1 MPVFFLDS
9 FFCASFPQTVF
20 WKRLLVAEL
29 KHQSAAAAAS
39 AAPSADAAA
48 AKEKEDTAAFVWD
61 DLNEVPVDAAEI
73 EKMFSAAAPAK
84 SAATPAAAPAGMPSD
99 LALVVFVCVSVLS
112 IDFLI
117 CDRIS

>member
-48 AKEKEDTAAFVWD
+48 AAAAKEKEDTAAFVWD

-73 EKMFSAAAPAK
+73 EKMFSAAPPAK
-84 SAATPAAAPAGMPSD
+84 SAATPAAAPAGMSRD
-99 LALVVFVCVSVLS
+99 LALVVFVCV
-112 IDFLI
+112 FRYCPLI
-117 CDRIS
+117 F